1 MSEGGILILCS
12 RNGIFFVLFLSIFEK
27 FRNLMILPLC
37 GVSSTLISD
46 FLLKLS
52 TDSREVIS

>member
-1 MSEGGILILCS
+1 
-12 RNGIFFVLFLSIFEK
+12 
-27 FRNLMILPLC
+27 MILPLC

-52 TDSREVIS
+52 TDSREVISWKEDHSFQNHHPNEECYEDDALKTDNSL